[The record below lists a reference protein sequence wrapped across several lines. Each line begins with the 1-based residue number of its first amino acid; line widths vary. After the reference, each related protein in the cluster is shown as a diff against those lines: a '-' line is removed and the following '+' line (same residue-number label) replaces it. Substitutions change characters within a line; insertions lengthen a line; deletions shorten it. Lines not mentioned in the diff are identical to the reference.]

1 MNSGDMSDDTRL
13 VMSASYSWMVV
24 CISVDSSMSDVR
36 VLVGGWVDVCVWLGR
51 RCEVVYRQACREERG
66 NGRKFGVEACSRS
79 ALHTWKRP
87 ELFLRY
93 LTYFTEFFPPHPVMA
108 ASHRRGERTM

>member
-36 VLVGGWVDVCVWLGR
+36 VLVGGWVDMCVCVVGATLRSRVQASVSR
-51 RCEVVYRQACREERG
+51 RA
-66 NGRKFGVEACSRS
+66 
-79 ALHTWKRP
+79 WKWSQIWSQDM
-87 ELFLRY
+87 F
-93 LTYFTEFFPPHPVMA
+93 
-108 ASHRRGERTM
+108 

>member
-36 VLVGGWVDVCVWLGR
+36 VLVCVCVCVVGATLRSRVQASVSR
-51 RCEVVYRQACREERG
+51 RA
-66 NGRKFGVEACSRS
+66 
-79 ALHTWKRP
+79 WKWSQIWSQDM
-87 ELFLRY
+87 F
-93 LTYFTEFFPPHPVMA
+93 
-108 ASHRRGERTM
+108 